1 MARRRLNNVQH
12 LAKHQEADSYGAN
25 RLSKSELLPNF
36 FPTQSPPGNPVMSLL
51 AIMMVSIGAFAGGL
65 VNGLAGFDTGLFA
78 VGWWLAAMPVND
90 AVSLVII
97 MSIFNSVQGLFI
109 VRFSLNAPNLGRFL
123 VPALLGI
130 GVGFAVLGWVNILFL
145 KMIVATLLVLFGLY
159 FTIWRHIPKLRR
171 RHLLG
176 DISTGFAGGA
186 LGAVAGLS
194 GALPTMWCAIHD

>member
-1 MARRRLNNVQH
+1 
-12 LAKHQEADSYGAN
+12 
-25 RLSKSELLPNF
+25 
-36 FPTQSPPGNPVMSLL
+36 
-51 AIMMVSIGAFAGGL
+51 
-65 VNGLAGFDTGLFA
+65 
-78 VGWWLAAMPVND
+78 MPIND

-97 MSIFNSVQGLFI
+97 KSIFNGVQGLFI

-130 GVGFAVLGWVNILFL
+130 GVRFAVLDWVNILFL
-145 KMIVATLLVLFGLY
+145 KMTIATPLVLFGQY

-176 DISTGFAGGA
+176 DISTEFAGGA

-194 GALPTMWCAIHD
+194 GALPTMWCAIHG